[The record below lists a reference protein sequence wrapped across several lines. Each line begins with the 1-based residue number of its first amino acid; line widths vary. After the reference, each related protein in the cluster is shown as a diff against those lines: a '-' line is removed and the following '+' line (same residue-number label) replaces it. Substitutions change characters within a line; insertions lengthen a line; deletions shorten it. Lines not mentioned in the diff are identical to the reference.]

1 MSGALAYTVSASDE
15 NKNTPSG
22 LLGNF
27 NGNPDDDFTTPDG
40 IRLPTSAS
48 LHDIH
53 YRFGMTWNV
62 SANDS
67 LFSYPPGRNHS
78 FYQNLSFVPSFNMPN
93 ESELSPEAR
102 AMCGSSRTCLFDVQ
116 ATGGNLAFAN
126 NTVKQEER
134 VKDIVTTLNKTVM
147 LCPRH
152 VLSEYAV
159 VATSNGYFNGSVAT
173 LICTIDS
180 FLNGNNVTICW
191 NGVWSDHL
199 GNCFVNDSPPS
210 TKKPDDGIELFKPPL
225 LFAFIGGIVL
235 IILLILGLIA
245 ALIFI
250 YRRRRMT

>member
-1 MSGALAYTVSASDE
+1 M
-15 NKNTPSG
+15 
-22 LLGNF
+22 
-27 NGNPDDDFTTPDG
+27 
-40 IRLPTSAS
+40 
-48 LHDIH
+48 
-53 YRFGMTWNV
+53 WNV

-78 FYQNLSFVPSFNMPN
+78 SYQNLNFVPSFNMPN

-134 VKDIVTTLNKTVM
+134 VKDIVATLNKTVV

-159 VATSNGYFNGSVAT
+159 VATSNGHFNGSVAT
-173 LICTIDS
+173 LLCTMDS
-180 FLNGNNVTICW
+180 YLNGNNVTICW
-191 NGVWSDHL
+191 NGVWSDQL
-199 GNCFVNDSPPS
+199 GNCVSNDSPPPS
-210 TKKPDDGIELFKPPL
+210 TTKPEDGIGLFKPPL
-225 LFAFIGGIVL
+225 LFAFIGGVVL

-245 ALIFI
+245 AAILI
-250 YRRRRMT
+250 YRRRQMAKKETNSAISKREAYKNDERSTQF